1 MITRRMPWLLSMVV
15 ALLLLRWLAPL
26 QPAAQRSVEVVQP
39 VEASIKATSN
49 DQRTDR
55 SNLPDDRMASDLP
68 PMDPSSAV
76 EKAADQVIGNA
87 FSARPPPT
95 PLVAPPPVQA
105 PIAAQPVAMD
115 VPPPPPPPRHPPLTV
130 IGTWDDGVAPG
141 VFISTPQ
148 HTVLARKDTVLMSD
162 YRVISIAA
170 GSVSL
175 IQVSTQLPWRLS
187 IPQNAPPALSPPEAA
202 IKRPT
207 LVTP

>member
-26 QPAAQRSVEVVQP
+26 QPAAQRSVETVQP
-39 VEASIKATSN
+39 VEAPIKATPN
-49 DQRTDR
+49 DQRTDHGK
-55 SNLPDDRMASDLP
+55 LPDDRMASDQS

-76 EKAADQVIGNA
+76 EIAADQVIGNA

-105 PIAAQPVAMD
+105 PIAVQPVTVA
-115 VPPPPPPPRHPPLTV
+115 VPPPPPPKPPPLTV

-175 IQVSTQLPWRLS
+175 LQVSTQLPWRLS
-187 IPQNAPPALSPPEAA
+187 IPQNAPPAHSPPAAA

>member
-1 MITRRMPWLLSMVV
+1 MITRRMPWLLLMVV

-26 QPAAQRSVEVVQP
+26 QPPAQRSVEIVLP

-49 DQRTDR
+49 DQRTDCG
-55 SNLPDDRMASDLP
+55 NLPDDRMASDLQP
-68 PMDPSSAV
+68 IDRSNAV

-95 PLVAPPPVQA
+95 PLVAPPPTQA
-105 PIAAQPVAMD
+105 PIAAQPVALEI
-115 VPPPPPPPRHPPLTV
+115 PPPPPPPKPPPLTV

-175 IQVSTQLPWRLS
+175 IQVSTQLSWRLP
-187 IPQNAPPALSPPEAA
+187 IPQNAPPAHSPPEAA

-207 LVTP
+207 PVTP